1 MRFFTILGYFKPNSL
16 YTGEIAEILKFFKN
30 RSTSNASTATRT
42 SQTHTNVYIHGKA
55 LLWRCFETQKKLRK
69 VLQKGTKATKPTLL
83 GKNGQN
89 RLNPPL
95 VKKAFL
101 RAQKGWLGATFF
113 KEFFFRNEKFPKV
126 TFYQKT

>member
-1 MRFFTILGYFKPNSL
+1 MLLQPPGPRKPIQMYISMERHYF
-16 YTGEIAEILKFFKN
+16 GDVLKRK
-30 RSTSNASTATRT
+30 
-42 SQTHTNVYIHGKA
+42 
-55 LLWRCFETQKKLRK
+55 KKLRK

-113 KEFFFRNEKFPKV
+113 KEIFFGNEKFPKV
-126 TFYQKT
+126 TSYQKT